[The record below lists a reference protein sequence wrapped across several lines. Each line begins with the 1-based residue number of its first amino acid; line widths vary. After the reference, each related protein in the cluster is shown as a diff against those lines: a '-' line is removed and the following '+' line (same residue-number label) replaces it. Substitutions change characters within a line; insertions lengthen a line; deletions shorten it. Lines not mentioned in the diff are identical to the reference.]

1 MNDRKSKN
9 IRKATMSGVIK
20 IEKVKILV
28 TIKKGKVKKNG
39 KKQKR
44 RKKDGHKDDVIHK
57 KKERI

>member
-28 TIKKGKVKKNG
+28 RIKKGKVKKNG
-39 KKQKR
+39 KK
-44 RKKDGHKDDVIHK
+44 
-57 KKERI
+57 

>member
-57 KKERI
+57 KERI